1 MYTFWYV
8 SISVVEAKAPEARE
22 VIQVMR
28 LLPFSFKKLD
38 AMLVNHA
45 WCPSQYHCNNYNV
58 VLVLDKLVSCSSL
71 SYLELFYLRRASCFC

>member
-38 AMLVNHA
+38 AMPINHA

-71 SYLELFYLRRASCFC
+71 SYLELFHLRRASCFC

>member
-45 WCPSQYHCNNYNV
+45 WCKNYNV
-58 VLVLDKLVSCSSL
+58 VMVLILDNFVSCSSL
-71 SYLELFYLRRASCFC
+71 SLT